1 MRVRKMMKIAIF
13 TGTILL
19 TRSDARSIYAIEI
32 LRHLIKL
39 NDLDITVVSPNDIS
53 SEFKHAVKYE
63 RYILID
69 RRHFR
74 KLSAMISSFFKL
86 LEINCDLIHCYERE
100 AVVIA
105 LLTRRLRKRRIP
117 IIFEV
122 MGLEVGESEV
132 NARKS
137 FLGRIL
143 RPYTIWKERMLLKQ
157 SDGIFALTEAVR
169 EYIVEHY
176 NVPGSKVFTIPHGVD
191 VELFARERRKDE
203 FLVNQLGLRNK
214 KVILY
219 TGAILPLN
227 GVFDLV
233 KAMKIVNLK
242 IKDVMLV
249 VVGAGSLETTIK
261 KYIKTSGLDN
271 VIFTGQVPHKEIP
284 RYHSIA
290 DILVNP
296 DAKCLQ
302 TELDAPTKLFE
313 YLASGKPIVSSNLR
327 SIADIVGDNAVLV
340 EPENPQSIAEGIL
353 TLLNDEEM
361 RKKIGENGKKLVF
374 EYTWEKAANRTYDGY
389 KTILNTFFH
398 RAGNSCRFVV

>member
-1 MRVRKMMKIAIF
+1 MKIAIF

-19 TRSDARSIYAIEI
+19 TRSDARSIYVIEI
-32 LRHLIKL
+32 LRHLVKF
-39 NDLDITVVSPNDIS
+39 NYLDITVVSPNDIPT
-53 SEFKHAVKYE
+53 EFKHAVKHE

-86 LEINCDLIHCYERE
+86 LKINCDLIHCYERE
-100 AVVIA
+100 AVVVA
-105 LLTRRLRKRRIP
+105 LLTRRLRKKRIP

-132 NARKS
+132 NARQS

-143 RPYTIWKERMLLKQ
+143 RPYIIWKEGMLLKQ

-169 EYIVEHY
+169 KYIIIHY
-176 NVPGSKVFTIPHGVD
+176 NVPGNKIFTIPHGVD
-191 VELFARERRKDE
+191 VELFAKELKKDE
-203 FLVNQLGLRNK
+203 FLVNQFGLRNK

-242 IKDVMLV
+242 NKDVMLV
-249 VVGAGSLETTIK
+249 IVGAGFLEKTIK
-261 KYIKTSGLDN
+261 KYVIDNGLHN
-271 VIFTGQVPHKEIP
+271 AVFTGQVSHKEIP
-284 RYHSIA
+284 RYHSVA
-290 DILVNP
+290 DIFVNP

-302 TELDAPTKLFE
+302 TELDLPTKLFE
-313 YLASGKPIVSSNLR
+313 YLAGGKPIVSSNLR
-327 SIADIVGDNAVLV
+327 SIAEIVGDNAVLV
-340 EPENPQSIAEGIL
+340 EPENPQSIADGII
-353 TLLNDEEM
+353 TLLNNEQLQKRM
-361 RKKIGENGKKLVF
+361 GENGKKLILD
-374 EYTWEKAANRTYDGY
+374 YTWEKAAEKTYEGY
-389 KTILNTFFH
+389 KNIL
-398 RAGNSCRFVV
+398 GW